1 VTVAPETL
9 DDLVGSYTL
18 APGIEYRVTR
28 EGGHLFGER
37 TGRGQ
42 QVNTSALGAMMWLQG
57 YVEEFRVFGTDY
69 PTPDGTAIRDYI
81 HVCDL
86 AQGHI
91 LALSKLL
98 TQAVG
103 GVFNLGSGLGYSV
116 KEVLDEIAKTAGSKI
131 PAMAGSRRHGDP
143 AILLADPAR
152 ARDHLGFAPANSQ
165 LSNIVATAW
174 RWHQKAHPIK
184 N

>member
-1 VTVAPETL
+1 
-9 DDLVGSYTL
+9 
-18 APGIEYRVTR
+18 
-28 EGGHLFGER
+28 
-37 TGRGQ
+37 
-42 QVNTSALGAMMWLQG
+42 MWLQG
-57 YVEEFRVFGTDY
+57 YVDEFRVFGSDY

-91 LALSKLL
+91 LALRKLL
-98 TQAVG
+98 TQGEG
-103 GVFNLGSGLGYSV
+103 GLCNLGSGLGYSV

-131 PAMAGSRRHGDP
+131 PAMAGSRRPGDS
-143 AILLADPAR
+143 AILVANPAR
-152 ARDHLGFAPANSQ
+152 ARDHLGFAPVNSQ

-174 RWHQKAHPIK
+174 RWHQKAQPTK

>member
-1 VTVAPETL
+1 VERILSDYERAYQLRWIALRYFNACGADPGGEIGEFRSYET
-9 DDLVGSYTL
+9 
-18 APGIEYRVTR
+18 
-28 EGGHLFGER
+28 HLIPR
-37 TGRGQ
+37 
-42 QVNTSALGAMMWLQG
+42 AMMWLQG
-57 YVEEFRVFGTDY
+57 YVDEFRVFGTDY